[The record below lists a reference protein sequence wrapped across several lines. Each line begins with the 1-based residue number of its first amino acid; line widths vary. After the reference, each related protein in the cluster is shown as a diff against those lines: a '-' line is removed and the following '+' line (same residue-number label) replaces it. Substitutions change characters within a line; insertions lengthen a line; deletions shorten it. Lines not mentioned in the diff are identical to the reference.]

1 MSGLREVTA
10 RERVLKHIR
19 KGLIHRVSASSL
31 RGPSEQGTGNAQQED
46 TAVVFARKVV
56 ESGGQFAYCGD
67 TGELRDTLIEL
78 TQQHPDWP
86 LVCYDESLCR
96 LLDGLGIGFA
106 QPAHSLGKP
115 HFRLL
120 TTEFFI
126 AEEGA
131 VLVAP
136 SGPNP
141 LADPDGM
148 ATLVVVGFTH
158 QLAAKLGQA
167 MQLWVETHGARLPPL
182 GVLLKL
188 ASPNPIPEPDPLRPS
203 LTSPSAP
210 GHPVRSRELF
220 ACLIEL

>member
-1 MSGLREVTA
+1 MTGLREITA

-31 RGPSEQGTGNAQQED
+31 RGPAEQGTSHSEQED

-56 ESGGQFAYCGD
+56 QSGGQFAYCGD
-67 TGELRDTLIEL
+67 TMELRDTLIEL
-78 TQQHPDWP
+78 TALHPEWP
-86 LVCYDESLCR
+86 LVCYEESLCR
-96 LLDGLGIGFA
+96 LLDGLGIGFS
-106 QPAHSLGKP
+106 QPVFTPIQP

-120 TTEFFI
+120 SSEFLI

-136 SGPNP
+136 GGPNP
-141 LADPDGM
+141 LADYAGA

-158 QLAAKLGQA
+158 QLTTRLGQA
-167 MQLWVETHGARLPPL
+167 LQLWVETHGAKMPAI

-188 ASPNPIPEPDPLRPS
+188 GDPNGIGETLSPTQAASS
-203 LTSPSAP
+203 SPS
-210 GHPVRSRELF
+210 GEYRNRELF
-220 ACLIEL
+220 VCLIEL